1 MEYDVVIV
9 IFVGCTA
16 VVAVVGSIVEGWIVG
31 DNDGCADIKVVEAT
45 VGLTDGAATLVC
57 RLVGEMLGELVDVI
71 VGCAVL
77 VGGLAVG
84 RIVGVAV
91 VGAIVGFVVLIDG
104 LAVGRIV
111 GATVLSA
118 TVGEVVGS
126 RRIVGAIVG
135 MFVFGCT
142 GESVGGDSIISI
154 VLTTF
159 AMARSVKLHT
169 RFIYNDSSSSIVLST
184 ETTDRWAFSPTQ
196 QMLLSDMVSSNSK
209 REHIQASV

>member
-1 MEYDVVIV
+1 MEYDVVMV

-16 VVAVVGSIVEGWIVG
+16 VAAVVGNIVVGWIVG
-31 DNDGCADIKVVEAT
+31 DNDGCADIKVVEVT
-45 VGLTDGAATLVC
+45 VGLIDGATTLVC
-57 RLVGEMLGELVDVI
+57 RLVGEMLGKLVDMI

-77 VGGLAVG
+77 VDGLEVG

-91 VGAIVGFVVLIDG
+91 VGVIVGFVVIIDG

-111 GATVLSA
+111 GATVVSA
-118 TVGEVVGS
+118 TVGEAVGS

-135 MFVFGCT
+135 IFVFGCAA
-142 GESVGGDSIISI
+142 EYVGGDSITSI

-159 AMARSVKLHT
+159 AMALSVKLHT

-184 ETTDRWAFSPTQ
+184 ETTDRWALSPTQ
-196 QMLLSDMVSSNSK
+196 QRLLSDIVLSNSK
-209 REHIQASV
+209 REHMQASV

>member
-1 MEYDVVIV
+1 MEYDVVTV

-111 GATVLSA
+111 GATVLST

-135 MFVFGCT
+135 AI
-142 GESVGGDSIISI
+142 VGGRGPPHSGHAAQLTSWHRSIQGS
-154 VLTTF
+154 
-159 AMARSVKLHT
+159 KHGQP
-169 RFIYNDSSSSIVLST
+169 LSRQKAWHDGGT
-184 ETTDRWAFSPTQ
+184 P
-196 QMLLSDMVSSNSK
+196 
-209 REHIQASV
+209 